1 MSMTDN
7 EQSFF
12 NIVRFNYPKNCDK
25 IIEAYEFAKSAH
37 EGIVRKSGEPYVVHP
52 LEVAKILIKNNMD
65 YATIVAGLLHDVVE
79 DTSFTLDDIKE
90 KFGETVAKLVHGVT
104 KIDNLTLE
112 KEKLT
117 EADSMKRLLIAMGDD
132 VRVIFIKLADRLH
145 NMRTIEFLSRE
156 KQLKMATETN
166 ELFIPIAE
174 RIGIRKIRSEL
185 QELVFKCIKPEE
197 YIKIKTGFDKKLEE
211 EKLKIGGIERQL
223 SEYLGE
229 NGLDCAVVGWP
240 ERYYSIYKKMQT
252 KGMGKVFGLILIK
265 VIVPTEIDCYKAL
278 GFLHSKFDHIPS
290 QIKDFI
296 SAPKPNGYKS
306 LHTILVSKT
315 GDLMFK
321 VMIRTHAM
329 DNVCEYGISCLWNNK
344 DAEIDYFEKFER
356 FNTFKKIVLSE
367 KDEVNNTDAFIDAIK
382 TDLSSKTTWVF
393 TSTYRPICLRTGNPT
408 AIDFAYA
415 LDTRVG
421 HNAISAVVNGKK
433 ASIGAEL
440 STGDVVEIIL
450 SKTDKSPSRNWIFA
464 TKTPEARRKIREY
477 FYKNTTKKN
486 IELGKAEI
494 VEELDK
500 MGHTLD
506 EFLSNFSELKKE
518 FDFSNVNDMY
528 ASLGY
533 KSVTKNQLLKH
544 VFIKKE
550 QKKLI
555 DNCPV
560 EIEGATGFLNINF
573 PKCCSAIPGDEIV
586 GVMSRNGV
594 AIHTADCNN
603 LSKITNIIKLEAKWK
618 ENIEQV
624 FNVNLK
630 VVAKNKTGFASRLFN
645 LIALENIDISKIEAK
660 NTNAMEC
667 EFKLNIYIKDN
678 LELDRICNKIM
689 LIEEV
694 KCVSRV
700 AE

>member
-1 MSMTDN
+1 MTES

-12 NIVRFNYPKNCDK
+12 NIVKFNYPKNCDK
-25 IIEAYEFAKSAH
+25 IIEAYQYAYNAH
-37 EGIVRKSGEPYVVHP
+37 EGITRKSGEPYIVHP

-65 YATIVAGLLHDVVE
+65 YSTIVAGLLHDIVE
-79 DTSFTLDDIKE
+79 DTDYSLDDIKN
-90 KFGETVAKLVHGVT
+90 KFGETVAKLVDGVT

-112 KEKLT
+112 KENLT
-117 EADSMKRLLIAMGDD
+117 ENDSIKRLLLAMGED

-145 NMRTIEFLSRE
+145 NMRTIQFLPRD
-156 KQLKMATETN
+156 KQIKMATETV

-185 QELVFKCIKPEE
+185 QELVFKCINPEE
-197 YIKIKTGFDKKLEE
+197 FIKIKTGFDKKLEE

-223 SEYLGE
+223 TEYLEE
-229 NGLDCAVVGWP
+229 NGLKCTVAGWP

-252 KGMGKVFGLILIK
+252 QGMGKVFGLILIK
-265 VIVPTEIDCYKAL
+265 VIVPTEIDCYKVL
-278 GFLHSKFDHIPS
+278 GYLHSKFDHIPS

-306 LHTILVSKT
+306 LHTVLISKG
-315 GDLMFK
+315 GDMMFK

-344 DAEIDYFEKFER
+344 DADIEYFEKFER
-356 FNTFKKIVLSE
+356 FNVFKKIVLSE
-367 KDEVNNTDAFIDAIK
+367 KDEMNTTDAFIDAIK

-393 TSTYRPICLRTGNPT
+393 TSNYRPICLKTDKPT

-415 LDTRVG
+415 LDTQIG
-421 HNAISAVVNGKK
+421 HNAQSSVVNGKK

-440 STGDVVEIIL
+440 STGDVVEIVM
-450 SKTDKSPSRNWIFA
+450 SETDKSPSRNWLFVS
-464 TKTPEARRKIREY
+464 KTPEARRKIREY
-477 FYKNTTKKN
+477 FYRNTTKQN
-486 IELGKAEI
+486 IEAGKNEI
-494 VEELDK
+494 VEELEK
-500 MGHTLD
+500 IGHSLD
-506 EFLSNFSELKKE
+506 EFLGNFAELKKE
-518 FDFSNVNDMY
+518 FDFSNINDMY

-544 VFIKKE
+544 VFMKKE
-550 QKKLI
+550 HKKLI

-560 EIEGATGFLNINF
+560 EIEGATGFVNINF

-594 AIHTADCNN
+594 SIHTVDCNN
-603 LSKITNIIKLEAKWK
+603 IAKIGNILKLEAKWK
-618 ENIEQV
+618 ENIEQL

-630 VVAKNKTGFASRLFN
+630 IVAKNKIGFASKLFN

-660 NTNAMEC
+660 NTNSMEC
-667 EFKLNIYIKDN
+667 EFKLNIFIKDN
-678 LELDRICNKIM
+678 LELDRIFNKIEQ
-689 LIEEV
+689 LEEIKSV
-694 KCVSRV
+694 TRIM
-700 AE
+700 E